1 MRTVWPAAPTAVVPR
16 RSMPEQPEPPRV
28 KVLHVIT
35 RFAGGSGGNTLTSAV
50 GMDPTRYETWVAA
63 MPGGPLWDMAREGG
77 VHIEHVQHMRERI
90 SPVHDLLACWELVRL
105 MRRERFTVVHTHCSK
120 AGLIGRVAARLTGV
134 PVVVHT
140 FHIFAVHDGLSRTR
154 KRLYLFLDRMVR
166 PLAHQ
171 YVAVA
176 PRVARE
182 AVEQR
187 VAGAGDIVA
196 VPSAV
201 DLEAIPTTAD
211 PTVRVELGL
220 APDRPLVGTVGRIVA
235 QKCPLDFVRM
245 CALVHEQRPEVQ
257 FVMVGDATL
266 ETAGLEAETRRE
278 AERLQ
283 VPIVFTGFR
292 ADAPRIAASFDV
304 YVVPSLYEGLGRA
317 VTEAMASG
325 RPVVATAVNGVP
337 DLVQPGS
344 TGLLAE
350 PADPAAL
357 ARAVIW
363 MLDHPEAAAKM
374 GAQGRD
380 RVRSFFGPAVMCAAL
395 DTLYCDLLGTP
406 APAPA
411 PASASTSAT
420 EPPAANVP
428 RQTDR
433 RSRVA

>member
-1 MRTVWPAAPTAVVPR
+1 
-16 RSMPEQPEPPRV
+16 
-28 KVLHVIT
+28 
-35 RFAGGSGGNTLTSAV
+35 
-50 GMDPTRYETWVAA
+50 
-63 MPGGPLWDMAREGG
+63 
-77 VHIEHVQHMRERI
+77 
-90 SPVHDLLACWELVRL
+90 

-140 FHIFAVHDGLSRTR
+140 FHIFAVHDGLSRAR
-154 KRLYLFLDRMVR
+154 KRLYLSLDRMVR

-201 DLEAIPTTAD
+201 DLDAIPTTAD

-220 APDRPLVGTVGRIVA
+220 SPDRPLVGTVGRIVA

-283 VPIVFTGFR
+283 VPVVFTGFR

-350 PADPAAL
+350 PADPTAL

-380 RVRSFFGPAVMCAAL
+380 RVRSFFGPDVMCAAL

-411 PASASTSAT
+411 PASATTSAT

-433 RSRVA
+433 RRRVA